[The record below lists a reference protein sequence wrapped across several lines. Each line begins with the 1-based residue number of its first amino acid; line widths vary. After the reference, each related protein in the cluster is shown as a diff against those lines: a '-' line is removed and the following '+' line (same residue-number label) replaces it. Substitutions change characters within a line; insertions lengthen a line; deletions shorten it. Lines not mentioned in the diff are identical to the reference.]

1 MKGLVIRSTGS
12 WYDVLA
18 EDSKTYACRT
28 RGKLRLS
35 GFKTTNPIAVGD
47 NVEFDLEA
55 NETEGLIYA
64 IQNRDN
70 YIIRK
75 SIKNKNQGH
84 IIAANIDQT
93 ILVATLTLPRTS
105 LGFIDRFLVSAEA
118 FRIPQIIIFN
128 KSDLLS
134 PQELRKQDEYIEL
147 YQKIGV
153 DCLVASATKKTG
165 IEEIKEKL
173 SGKKSLFSGHSGVG
187 KSTLINCIAPN
198 LDLKTSDVS
207 SFSDK
212 GVHTTTFAEMFDLG
226 ENTFIIDTP
235 GIKEL
240 GLIDME
246 QDEISDYF
254 PEMRELIG
262 ECKFHNCK
270 HTHEPGCAIKI
281 AVEEGQIAGSRYK
294 SYLSMLE
301 NDDNRR

>member
-18 EDSKTYACRT
+18 KDSKTYACRT

-212 GVHTTTFAEMFDLG
+212 GVHTTTFAEMFNLG

-254 PEMRELIG
+254 PEMRDLIG

-301 NDDNRR
+301 NVDNRR

>member
-134 PQELRKQDEYIEL
+134 PQELKKQDEYIEL

-153 DCLVASATKKTG
+153 DCLVASATKKKG

>member
-281 AVEEGQIAGSRYK
+281 AIEEGQIAGSRYK